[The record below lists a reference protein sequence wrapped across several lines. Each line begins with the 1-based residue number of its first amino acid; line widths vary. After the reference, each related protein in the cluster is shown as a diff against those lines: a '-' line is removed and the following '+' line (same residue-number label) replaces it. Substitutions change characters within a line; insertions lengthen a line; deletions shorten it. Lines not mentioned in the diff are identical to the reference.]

1 MKPKLTLE
9 KLDKVA
15 EITATLLEEHFGD
28 ELAFG
33 PIMVIPKIDDHYA
46 DDVFPY
52 VHIYIVF
59 DGDQSKL
66 DPSRTRKISGQLMPL
81 LEEIGVYDWPITSWV
96 SKSDWKRTERR
107 MQRELE
113 RELEDRAIA

>member
-15 EITATLLEEHFGD
+15 DIVTAVVEEHFGD

-59 DGDQSKL
+59 DGDQAKL
-66 DPSRTRKISGQLMPL
+66 EPRRTRKISRQLTPL

>member
-9 KLDKVA
+9 KLDEVA
-15 EITATLLEEHFGD
+15 SITAAILEERFGD
-28 ELAFG
+28 DFAFG
-33 PIMVIPKIDDHYA
+33 PIVVIPKVDDHYP

-52 VHIYIVF
+52 VHIYVVF
-59 DGDQSKL
+59 DGDQAKL
-66 DPSRTRKISGQLMPL
+66 DPSRTRKISRQLTPL
-81 LEEIGVYDWPITSWV
+81 LEEIGVYDWPITSYV

-113 RELEDRAIA
+113 RELDRAIH